1 MPGIFEHKFGGGL
14 TLRYIL
20 THSKLEINYAVHV
33 LQITS
38 LIISI
43 KNFPKGYKNI
53 QREKSNKT

>member
-38 LIISI
+38 LTMSI
-43 KNFPKGYKNI
+43 KKMPRRLQKYTERK
-53 QREKSNKT
+53 E

>member
-43 KNFPKGYKNI
+43 KKLPRRLQKYTERK
-53 QREKSNKT
+53 E

>member
-20 THSKLEINYAVHV
+20 THSKPEINYAVHV

-43 KNFPKGYKNI
+43 KKLPRRLQKYTERK
-53 QREKSNKT
+53 E